1 MHYLCRRN
9 VLHQCQS
16 LLMLRVRGKTL
27 HSDKVLCLTSSNQE
41 RKGTPAIL
49 SSAEI
54 IDQAKTLTHLHYQD
68 QFKAACLEF
77 MERDKH
83 RRTHLKFITAALQK
97 IDEFG
102 LQKDLL
108 TYNRILDLF
117 PKGRFVNRTFFDAVW
132 PRPTPQMELAL
143 NILEKME
150 LEGIRPDDTTYT
162 ILLETFGKA
171 SFPLQKCQR
180 MGYWFDRYKNVDP
193 YKLPSP
199 LPSDPVEL
207 CKIAL
212 RRMDK
217 DGSIL
222 QHKVCTHC
230 IYLLLGLANYCLLTL
245 VSNCTQPLPH
255 APT

>member
-1 MHYLCRRN
+1 MQHLCIRSILRQYHSLLIPRVCGRMLHLDKAVLCR
-9 VLHQCQS
+9 
-16 LLMLRVRGKTL
+16 TF
-27 HSDKVLCLTSSNQE
+27 SNE
-41 RKGTPAIL
+41 DRKETPAIL

-54 IDQAKTLTHLHYQD
+54 IDQAKNLTHLHYQD
-68 QFKAACLEF
+68 QFRVACLEF
-77 MERDKH
+77 MDRDKH
-83 RRTHLKFITAALQK
+83 RRTHLRFITAALQK

-143 NILEKME
+143 NILDKME
-150 LEGIRPDDTTYT
+150 LEGIRPDNTTYT

-199 LPSDPVEL
+199 QPSDPVEL

-217 DGSIL
+217 DGSVL
-222 QHKVCTHC
+222 QHKVIHFVC
-230 IYLLLGLANYCLLTL
+230 IFLFSVLNSTRYA
-245 VSNCTQPLPH
+245 
-255 APT
+255 